1 MSQEETTENQPHV
14 LVVDDSRLMRVAVK
28 KILKKDYLLSEAND
42 GEEGWDKLSKDDSIQ
57 VVISDL
63 SMPNMDG
70 FGLLEKIRTS
80 SDERIKDIPVII
92 ITGAEDDDV
101 TRTRAL
107 DCGAS
112 DFVTKPF
119 DSVQLQARTK
129 AHAQHG
135 QTSRKLNEVSST
147 LEKNTIIDPLTGLA
161 NKRHFMTKGTECTA
175 FSKRHNAP
183 VSILR
188 LDIDKFESFFVKF
201 GRQAADAAIKSI
213 ASILLSSLRKEDTA
227 ARIGLAKFALIL
239 VNSNPLGV
247 SNLAKRIQSEIGEQA
262 FGFKESPVRLTVS
275 IGISSTEV
283 LSDNDFEK
291 LVEIVEDQLTIAHNK
306 GGNTIEFAKDNLAET
321 IPSAVKQTEEPVS
334 VQTDEAISDELPDL
348 ETAVAIAADKNQ
360 QETLVPHIKIIMKK
374 ILPLLEFCNERMGLD
389 IDEAIEK
396 LKSRL

>member
-28 KILKKDYLLSEAND
+28 KILKKDYRLTEAED

-80 SDERIKDIPVII
+80 SDARIKDIPVII
-92 ITGAEDDDV
+92 ITGVEDDDI

-119 DSVQLQARTK
+119 DSVQLLARTK

-135 QTSRKLNEVSST
+135 QTSRKLTEVSSE

-161 NKRHFMTKGTECTA
+161 NKRHFMTKGAECTA

-201 GRQAADAAIKSI
+201 GRHAADAAIKSI
-213 ASILLSSLRKEDTA
+213 ASILLSSLRKEDAA

-247 SNLAKRIQSEIGEQA
+247 SNLAKRIQSEIGELG

-283 LSDNDFEK
+283 MSDNDFEK
-291 LVEIVEDQLTIAHNK
+291 LIDMVEEQLAIAHNK
-306 GGNTIEFAKDNLAET
+306 GGNTIEFAKDGIAET
-321 IPSAVKQTEEPVS
+321 TPSAVSQSEDPVP
-334 VQTDEAISDELPDL
+334 VQTDEIVSDEPPDL
-348 ETAVAIAADKNQ
+348 ETAVVMATDKNQ
-360 QETLVPHIKIIMKK
+360 QETLVPHIKII
-374 ILPLLEFCNERMGLD
+374 L
-389 IDEAIEK
+389 
-396 LKSRL
+396 